1 MYYILYG
8 DEIYGYALMVKLTS
22 VATLQNSSG
31 EKDWYR
37 IETPNDFLIFC
48 FK

>member
-22 VATLQNSSG
+22 VATLQNISG
-31 EKDWYR
+31 EK
-37 IETPNDFLIFC
+37 IGIVLKLQMTS
-48 FK
+48 